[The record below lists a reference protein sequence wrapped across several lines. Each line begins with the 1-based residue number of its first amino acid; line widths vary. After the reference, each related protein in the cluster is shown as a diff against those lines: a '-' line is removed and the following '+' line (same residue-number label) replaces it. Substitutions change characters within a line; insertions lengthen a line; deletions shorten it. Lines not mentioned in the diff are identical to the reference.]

1 MKKIILSFGYKLFFV
16 ILIILASF
24 VVYQANAQ
32 NITINELMSSNSSII
47 ADEDGDYED
56 WIEIYNFG
64 TTTVGLDDFGLSDK
78 AGQPFKWVFPD
89 IVIQPGEY
97 LIVWTSGKNRTNPDA
112 PLHTNFSIKA
122 EGEQLT
128 LTNPSGSAISIIQ
141 PVTLQS
147 DVSYGRS
154 PDGTG
159 AYYFFDEPTPGTAN
173 TTQTYNEILE
183 PPAFSHHGGFYTD
196 GFTLGLSHPDTAVV
210 IVYTLD
216 GSYPDID
223 NLEGTIYT
231 YKNQ

>member
-122 EGEQLT
+122 EG
-128 LTNPSGSAISIIQ
+128 
-141 PVTLQS
+141 
-147 DVSYGRS
+147 
-154 PDGTG
+154 
-159 AYYFFDEPTPGTAN
+159 
-173 TTQTYNEILE
+173 
-183 PPAFSHHGGFYTD
+183 
-196 GFTLGLSHPDTAVV
+196 
-210 IVYTLD
+210 
-216 GSYPDID
+216 
-223 NLEGTIYT
+223 
-231 YKNQ
+231 